1 MPDVLVLRGPPPA
14 RADGRF
20 APSPTGSLHLGNL
33 RTALL
38 AWLLARAAEGRFL
51 IRVEDLD
58 PGRARERLI
67 AEQLA
72 DLAAL
77 GLEHDAQ
84 APRQSTRGARYE
96 DALALLERDGLVYR
110 CWCTRAEIRDAPS
123 APHEHLPEG
132 AYPGTCRDLTASDVA
147 ARVAS
152 GRPHALRVRADAAR
166 ETLVDRLRGP
176 VEGVVDDFVIRRN
189 DGAFAYNF
197 SVVID
202 DGDQRVGEVVR
213 GADLL
218 DSTPRQVWLQRRL
231 GLERPGYAHVPLLL
245 GVGGERLS
253 KRDGAI
259 TLRQRRELGESPQE
273 VRGMLAASVGLAAP
287 GEAPELDVLVARTRD
302 LLHSPVTV

>member
-1 MPDVLVLRGPPPA
+1 VADVLVLRGDRPA

-33 RTALL
+33 RTGLL
-38 AWLLARAAEGRFL
+38 AWLFARAGGGRFL

-58 PGRARERLI
+58 AGRVREPFV

-77 GLEHDAQ
+77 GLDHDG
-84 APRQSTRGARYE
+84 PVLRQSSRTERYE
-96 DALALLERDGLVYR
+96 EALAQLQRDGLVYR

-132 AYPGTCRDLTASDVA
+132 SYTGTCSELTAVQVA
-147 ARVAS
+147 ERERS
-152 GRPHALRVRADAAR
+152 GRPPALRARADGAR
-166 ETLVDRLRGP
+166 EQFVDRLCGP
-176 VEGVVDDFVIRRN
+176 AAGVVDDLVIRRN

-197 SVVID
+197 AVVVD
-202 DGDQRVGEVVR
+202 DGEQSVGEVVR

-218 DSTPRQVWLQRRL
+218 DSTPRQLWLQRRL
-231 GLERPGYAHVPLLL
+231 GLPRPGYAHVPLLR
-245 GVGGERLS
+245 GARGDRLA

-259 TLRQRRELGESPQE
+259 TLTERLARGESPEQ
-273 VRGMLAASVGLAAP
+273 VRGMLAASVGLASD
-287 GEAPELDVLVARTRD
+287 GEAPTLERLLARTRD
-302 LLHSPVTV
+302 LIHSPVSA

>member
-1 MPDVLVLRGPPPA
+1 MADVLVLRGPPPA
-14 RADGRF
+14 HADGRF

-38 AWLLARAAEGRFL
+38 AWLFAHAAGGRFL

-58 PGRARERLI
+58 PGRVREQLI

-77 GLEHDAQ
+77 ELDHDAQ

-96 DALALLERDGLVYR
+96 DALELLRRDGLVYR

-132 AYPGTCRDLTASDVA
+132 AYPGTCRDITAAEIA

-152 GRPHALRVRADAAR
+152 GRPHALRVRAGETR
-166 ETLVDRLRGP
+166 ETLVDRLCGP
-176 VEGVVDDFVIRRN
+176 IEGVVDDFVIRRN

-197 SVVID
+197 SVVVD
-202 DGDQRVGEVVR
+202 DADQGVGEVVR

-245 GVGGERLS
+245 GAGGRRLS

-259 TLRQRRELGESPQE
+259 TLRERRDLGESPRE
-273 VRGMLAASVGLAAP
+273 VRGMLAASVGLAEP
-287 GEAPELDVLVARTRD
+287 GEAPGLDELVTRTRD
-302 LLHSPVTV
+302 LLSSPVTA